1 MEDSEIT
8 ALLLRRD
15 ESAIEAIEET
25 YGARLKNLA
34 LNLLGSRQ
42 DAEECVNDALAAA
55 WETPPQGELL
65 PWLLRIVRNKAVS
78 LYRKNHSARRAL
90 GLETLLSE
98 LGDCLPS
105 ADDPAAAAEGKALSA
120 EIDRFLKA
128 LPEADRRL
136 FVRRYFLG
144 EALAVIADSEHV
156 KPKKLVDRLYL
167 IRKKLRTYLKKEGFL
182 I

>member
-128 LPEADRRL
+128 LPEVDRRL

-144 EALAVIADSEHV
+144 EALAAIAESERV

>member
-55 WETPPQGELL
+55 WETPPQPASQNSSRPLSS
-65 PWLLRIVRNKAVS
+65 KAV
-78 LYRKNHSARRAL
+78 
-90 GLETLLSE
+90 
-98 LGDCLPS
+98 
-105 ADDPAAAAEGKALSA
+105 
-120 EIDRFLKA
+120 IRFIG
-128 LPEADRRL
+128 
-136 FVRRYFLG
+136 F
-144 EALAVIADSEHV
+144 SS
-156 KPKKLVDRLYL
+156 
-167 IRKKLRTYLKKEGFL
+167 IRGC
-182 I
+182 